1 MDTRL
6 ESHTLFRREDASVAR
21 GNRALVVTAVL
32 TALSILVVAMRV
44 YARMALI
51 KMMGREDWTIVIS
64 LVSLGRRSEDAGHM
78 LTEGCLGV
86 CYYLSWICC
95 WW

>member
-1 MDTRL
+1 MDGL

-32 TALSILVVAMRV
+32 TALSIVVVSMRI
-44 YARMALI
+44 YARAALI

-64 LVSLGRRSEDAGHM
+64 LVSLARDNERYWTHID
-78 LTEGCLGV
+78 EGVIKGV
-86 CYYLSWICC
+86 CCYLPRFCC